1 MYEDLIFPLVTIL
14 FLLFIIIVP
23 MALYTGLR
31 KIADPVPL
39 WLPLLLTVFV
49 LLALGGILQ
58 FNVFGKDSVLVGT
71 LVYFSLLLLLTTLAV
86 ITPYFWF
93 GKRTGIGRPWLVF
106 SLMSFIGVALMFF
119 TTMGESREG
128 GPLPQFFLILPLT
141 GWIFDG
147 LAAILNIQEIV
158 YSGTLPV
165 HTLLLAVG
173 LYLEM
178 FIIAGLYYVLLC
190 GLPQAINEQ

>member
-14 FLLFIIIVP
+14 FLLFIVVVP

-39 WLPLLLTVFV
+39 WLPLLLAFFV
-49 LLALGGILQ
+49 LLALGGILR
-58 FNVFGKDSVLVGT
+58 FGVFGKDSVLAGT
-71 LVYFSLLLLLTTLAV
+71 LVSFSLMLLLTTLAV
-86 ITPYFWF
+86 ITPYLWF
-93 GKRTGIGRPWLVF
+93 GKRTGITRPWLVF
-106 SLMSFIGVALMFF
+106 SLLSFIGVALMFF
-119 TTMGESREG
+119 TTMGEAREG
-128 GPLPQFFLILPLT
+128 GPLPRFFLVLPLT

-147 LAAILNIQEIV
+147 LAALLNLQEIV

-165 HTLLLAVG
+165 HTLLLAAG

-178 FIIAGLYYVLLC
+178 FIIAGLYYLLMS
-190 GLPQAINEQ
+190 GLPRVKNK